1 MSTTPN
7 QPDPDEPVINWTAA
21 LEATGDD
28 HSLLGELVTLFLDE
42 SSTLLSDIRR
52 AIEQEDAE
60 LLRRS
65 SHTLKGSLRI
75 FDSRRAI
82 DYAAQM
88 EQLGKSEQLAQAPA
102 LLEELEPRLKLVIE
116 ELKRHHPA

>member
-7 QPDPDEPVINWTAA
+7 QSGPDEAVINWTAA

-28 HSLLGELVTLFLDE
+28 PSLLGELVTLFLDE
-42 SSTLLSDIRR
+42 SVTLLRDIRH
-52 AIEQEDAE
+52 AIDEKDAG
-60 LLRRS
+60 LVRRH

-75 FDSRRAI
+75 FYSQLAS

-88 EQLGKSEQLAQAPA
+88 EQLGKDDQLDQAPA
-102 LLEELEPRLKLVIE
+102 LFEKLEPQMNLVIE
-116 ELKRHHPA
+116 ELKRYNPG

>member
-7 QPDPDEPVINWTAA
+7 QPDPDESVINWAAA

-28 HSLLGELVTLFLDE
+28 QSLLDELVILFLDE
-42 SSTLLSDIRR
+42 SSTLLSNIRR
-52 AIEQEDAE
+52 AIEEGDME

-75 FDSRRAI
+75 FDSRLAI

-88 EQLGKSEQLAQAPA
+88 EQLGKNSQLDQAPA
-102 LLEELEPRLKLVIE
+102 LLQKLEPQLKLVID
-116 ELKRHHPA
+116 ELKRHNPA